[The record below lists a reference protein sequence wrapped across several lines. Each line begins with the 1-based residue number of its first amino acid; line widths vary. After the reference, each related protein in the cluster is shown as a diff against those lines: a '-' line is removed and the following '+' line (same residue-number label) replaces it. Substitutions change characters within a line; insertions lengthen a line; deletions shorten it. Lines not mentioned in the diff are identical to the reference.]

1 MLFRSFRRPC
11 PWWLVHG
18 HRRSCPWTSL
28 SPWSPKHPSLVPC
41 SQEAVSSL
49 MATSSP
55 RLCESACCP
64 GSPGLAPW
72 PGTHSVTTAVCLPEC
87 QAWGPCSALH
97 RTPIVSVWIVA
108 LNSVR
113 WKVLERIC
121 PLASTFQS
129 CGVYLESGIDP
140 LLPKQGEPLSFPP
153 AQAVQACDLSRLP
166 LWT

>member
-1 MLFRSFRRPC
+1 
-11 PWWLVHG
+11 
-18 HRRSCPWTSL
+18 
-28 SPWSPKHPSLVPC
+28 
-41 SQEAVSSL
+41 

-72 PGTHSVTTAVCLPEC
+72 PGTHSVTTAVCLPER

-121 PLASTFQS
+121 PPATTFQS

-140 LLPKQGEPLSFPP
+140 LLPKQGEPLFVLPTGTRRASVWSFSPSSLDLGLVNK
-153 AQAVQACDLSRLP
+153 ASTRGLNHAAVYATCLPWGWEQSACGFYF
-166 LWT
+166 